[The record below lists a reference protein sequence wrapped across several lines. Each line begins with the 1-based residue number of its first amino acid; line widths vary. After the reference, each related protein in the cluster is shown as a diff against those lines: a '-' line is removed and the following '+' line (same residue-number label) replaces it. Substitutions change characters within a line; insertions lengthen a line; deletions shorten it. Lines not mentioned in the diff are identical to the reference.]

1 MAAAAAGVGGQALG
15 RSSFSRAASSK
26 TASSSSSPTASGV
39 KLGPNGAAFVSSG
52 IPDLDGILGG
62 GFLLGSVVMVM
73 EDSDAPHHLLLLRAF
88 MSQGVV
94 HKQPL
99 LFAGPMKEPRSF
111 LGALPA
117 PVTSSKEDA
126 RQRAMGGGASGDGRA
141 SDEGLRI
148 AWQYR
153 KYFGDERTSSAEH
166 RDNKQEFSNDF
177 DLRKPLERHLLNA
190 QHIECLSTQDVD
202 TLSDLQARCS
212 TFISRHPR
220 KDGGNLNAGRIAIQ
234 SLCAPQ
240 CGYFGKDWD
249 MVSFIRSLKA
259 MVRSSNTVAI
269 ITFPYS
275 VLSDSFCK
283 RWQHLADTLL
293 SIKAIPDEDKD
304 LAKLLTGYQ
313 DMVGFLHV
321 HKVAQTNSQVPVILE
336 ASTFSLKLR
345 KRRSLVLERLNQ
357 APVDGSSGP
366 SSGASGSCSSSS
378 QGSQLDF

>member
-1 MAAAAAGVGGQALG
+1 MAAAGGQTLG
-15 RSSFSRAASSK
+15 RSSFLRAAPNP
-26 TASSSSSPTASGV
+26 TASSSGAAGV
-39 KLGPNGAAFVSSG
+39 KLGPNGSAFVSSG
-52 IPDLDGILGG
+52 IPDLDRILGG

-73 EDSDAPHHLLLLRAF
+73 EDTDAPHHLLLLRCF
-88 MSQGVV
+88 MAQGAV

-99 LFAGPMKEPRSF
+99 LFAGPMKEPRLF
-111 LGALPA
+111 LGTLPA
-117 PVTSSKEDA
+117 LLSSSKEDK
-126 RQRAMGGGASGDGRA
+126 RHRVMGAGATSDGRA

-148 AWQYR
+148 AWQYK
-153 KYFGDERTSSAEH
+153 KYFGDDKTSHLEN
-166 RDNKQEFSNDF
+166 RDSKQEFSNDF
-177 DLRKPLERHLLNA
+177 DLRKPLERHLLNP
-190 QHIECLSTQDVD
+190 QHMECVSTQDVE
-202 TLSDLQARCS
+202 TLSDLQDRCS
-212 TFISRHPR
+212 TFLSKLPR
-220 KDGGNLNAGRIAIQ
+220 KDGGNLSAGRIAIQ

-240 CGYFGKDWD
+240 CGYFEKDWE

-259 MVRSSNTVAI
+259 MVRSSNAVAV
-269 ITFPYS
+269 ITFPNT

-336 ASTFSLKLR
+336 ASTFSLKLQ

-366 SSGASGSCSSSS
+366 SYAASGSCSSSS

>member
-1 MAAAAAGVGGQALG
+1 MAAAAGVGGQALG

-26 TASSSSSPTASGV
+26 TAYSSSSPTASGI

-52 IPDLDGILGG
+52 IPDLDSILGG

-88 MSQGVV
+88 MAQGIV

-99 LFAGPMKEPRSF
+99 LFAGPMKEPRMF

-117 PVTSSKEDA
+117 PVASSKEDA
-126 RQRAMGGGASGDGRA
+126 RQRTVTGSSDGRA

-166 RDNKQEFSNDF
+166 RADPCSAVANNKQEFSNDF

-190 QHIECLSTQDVD
+190 QHIECVSTQDAD
-202 TLSDLQARCS
+202 TLSDLQDHCS

-259 MVRSSNTVAI
+259 MVRTSNAVAV
-269 ITFPYS
+269 ITFPYT
-275 VLSDSFCK
+275 VLSDSFY
-283 RWQHLADTLL
+283 
-293 SIKAIPDEDKD
+293 EDKD

-366 SSGASGSCSSSS
+366 SSGASGSCSSSA